1 MNTLAEL
8 IEHHKARAENER
20 RALTYAH
27 LRGFSAT
34 AAKAK
39 QSVDKHLAA
48 VATLERA
55 VADIERL
62 QK

>member
-8 IEHHKARAENER
+8 IDYHKMRAHNER
-20 RALTYAH
+20 QTLAYAV
-27 LRGFSAT
+27 LRQYQGT
-34 AAKAK
+34 AADCRKAIER
-39 QSVDKHLAA
+39 HLAA